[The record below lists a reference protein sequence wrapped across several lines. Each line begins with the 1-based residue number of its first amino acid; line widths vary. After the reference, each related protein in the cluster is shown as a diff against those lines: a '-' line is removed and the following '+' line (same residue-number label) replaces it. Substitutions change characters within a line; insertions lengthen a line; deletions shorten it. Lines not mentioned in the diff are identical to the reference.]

1 MAGLSMSK
9 LPRTLRLDPSDTF
22 IFERAADAGEW
33 AISGAFIFWNV
44 DPDTL
49 GPKQRA
55 ALRAGFL
62 GLASFGWSTLCTV
75 TPVTAEE
82 RVAIVED
89 LATRLMQ
96 AFGAP
101 SIEDARAAAEEEI
114 AFAEGLCDHPEG
126 TVLAVQRQ
134 VEEGEIRE
142 RFRTLHAREKD
153 ASGRDGLHAGARA
166 FTFHE
171 MEGDDDAPQEEVD
184 LIGLMDKNT

>member
-1 MAGLSMSK
+1 MSK

-22 IFERAADAGEW
+22 IFERAAEPGEW
-33 AISGAFIFWNV
+33 AISGSFIFWDV

-49 GPKQRA
+49 GPKHRA

-62 GLASFGWSTLCTV
+62 GLSSFGWSTLCIV
-75 TPVTAEE
+75 TPVTAQD
-82 RVAIVED
+82 RAALVED
-89 LATRLMQ
+89 LAARLMQ

-101 SIEDARAAAEEEI
+101 TLDEARAAAEEEV

-134 VEEGEIRE
+134 VEGGEIRE

-171 MEGDDDAPQEEVD
+171 MDGDDTPGEEVD
-184 LIGLMDKNT
+184 LIGLMDKKI

>member
-1 MAGLSMSK
+1 MRK

-22 IFERAADAGEW
+22 VFERAAEPGEW
-33 AISGAFIFWNV
+33 AVSGAFIFWDV
-44 DPDTL
+44 DPETL
-49 GPKQRA
+49 GAKQRA

-62 GLASFGWSTLCTV
+62 GLTSFGWSTLCV
-75 TPVTAEE
+75 VMPVSEDE
-82 RVAIVED
+82 RARIVDE
-89 LATRLMQ
+89 LAGRLMH

-101 SIEDARAAAEEEI
+101 SLEDARAAAEEEI

-134 VEEGEIRE
+134 LEAGEIRE

-153 ASGRDGLHAGARA
+153 ASRDALHAGARA

-171 MEGDDDAPQEEVD
+171 VDGDDAPAEEVD
-184 LIGLMDKNT
+184 LVGLMRKDT

>member
-1 MAGLSMSK
+1 MSK

-22 IFERAADAGEW
+22 IFERAAEPGEW
-33 AISGAFIFWNV
+33 AISGSFIFWDV

-49 GPKQRA
+49 GPKHRA

-62 GLASFGWSTLCTV
+62 GLSSFGWSTLC
-75 TPVTAEE
+75 
-82 RVAIVED
+82 ED
-89 LATRLMQ
+89 LAARLMQ

-101 SIEDARAAAEEEI
+101 TLDEARAAAEEEI

-134 VEEGEIRE
+134 VEDGEIRE

-171 MEGDDDAPQEEVD
+171 MDGDDTPGEEVD
-184 LIGLMDKNT
+184 LIGLMDKKT

>member
-1 MAGLSMSK
+1 MSK

-22 IFERAADAGEW
+22 IFERAAEPGEW
-33 AISGAFIFWNV
+33 AVSGAFIFWDV

-62 GLASFGWSTLCTV
+62 GLSSFGWSTLCAV
-75 TPVTAEE
+75 TPVSADE
-82 RVAIVED
+82 RAAIVDD
-89 LATRLMQ
+89 LAARLMQ

-101 SIEDARAAAEEEI
+101 SLDEARAAAEEEI
-114 AFAEGLCDHPEG
+114 AFAEGLCEHDVG

-134 VEEGEIRE
+134 IEDGEIRE

-171 MEGDDDAPQEEVD
+171 TTEDDMQDEVD
-184 LIGLMDKNT
+184 LVRLMDDKT

>member
-1 MAGLSMSK
+1 MSK

-22 IFERAADAGEW
+22 IFERAAEPGEW
-33 AISGAFIFWNV
+33 AVSGCFIFWDI
-44 DPDTL
+44 DPDAL

-62 GLASFGWSTLCTV
+62 GLSSFGWSTLCTV
-75 TPVTAEE
+75 TSVSAQERASLVEHLAE
-82 RVAIVED
+82 
-89 LATRLMQ
+89 RLMQ

-101 SIEDARAAAEEEI
+101 SLEEARGAAEEEI

-134 VEEGEIRE
+134 VENGEIRE

-153 ASGRDGLHAGARA
+153 AARDGLHAGARA

-171 MEGDDDAPQEEVD
+171 IDGEDMPQDEVD
-184 LIGLMDKNT
+184 LVGLMRKDT

>member
-1 MAGLSMSK
+1 MSK

-22 IFERAADAGEW
+22 IFERAAEPGEW
-33 AISGAFIFWNV
+33 AISGAFVFWDV
-44 DPDTL
+44 DPATL
-49 GPKQRA
+49 GAKQRA

-62 GLASFGWSTLCTV
+62 GLTSFGWSTLCTV
-75 TPVTAEE
+75 APVTAHE
-82 RVAIVED
+82 RAAIVDD
-89 LATRLMQ
+89 LAARLMQ

-101 SIEDARAAAEEEI
+101 TLEQARAAAEEEI
-114 AFAEGLCDHPEG
+114 AFAEGLCDHPDG

-134 VEEGEIRE
+134 VENGEIRE

-171 MEGDDDAPQEEVD
+171 IDADGAPGEEVD
-184 LIGLMDKNT
+184 LIGLMDKDT